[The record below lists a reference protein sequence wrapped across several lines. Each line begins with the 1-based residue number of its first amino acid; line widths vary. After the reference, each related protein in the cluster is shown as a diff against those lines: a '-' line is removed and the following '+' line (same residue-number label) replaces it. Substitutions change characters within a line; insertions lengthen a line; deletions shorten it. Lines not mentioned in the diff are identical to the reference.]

1 MEYTW
6 KNEWFWMTFES
17 YVSLPPGT
25 GLQLQFDKEG
35 NAFVRWHDFYLNHG
49 SNSRDHSMLIMEDKF
64 LCRMKLSLNS
74 PINALWYIYLCCWG
88 HSVQQISIG
97 RKRSSQGLCSGLG
110 NVEKKS
116 RKCRKD
122 PGNVEK
128 IQEVLIRSRGGRV
141 TQMICQQRSVTIG
154 DYFTTD
160 VSRKT
165 RHYVQCIK
173 WHRDTEHSG
182 SVSVPL
188 FLC

>member
-1 MEYTW
+1 MLCDI
-6 KNEWFWMTFES
+6 FI
-17 YVSLPPGT
+17 YVAEDI
-25 GLQLQFDKEG
+25 QFSRFPLEEKE
-35 NAFVRWHDFYLNHG
+35 
-49 SNSRDHSMLIMEDKF
+49 E
-64 LCRMKLSLNS
+64 
-74 PINALWYIYLCCWG
+74 
-88 HSVQQISIG
+88 
-97 RKRSSQGLCSGLG
+97 SQGLCSGLG

-154 DYFTTD
+154 DYFRTD

-173 WHRDTEHSG
+173 WHLDTEHSG